1 MYKKESRVLKY
12 NIIVLFKTDQTFNQT
27 CISGIMHEVSSLYV
41 WVNFQNLLIKKE
53 SIILYI
59 LFQKSILKDDL
70 YLDDQF

>member
-1 MYKKESRVLKY
+1 
-12 NIIVLFKTDQTFNQT
+12 
-27 CISGIMHEVSSLYV
+27 MHEVSSLYV